1 MTKKERFLRTVER
14 LKREGRF
21 PSLQELTDAV
31 LEGRSE
37 YAKQIA
43 AWAGYDQIGPT
54 DTKTDTSGLEQETSD
69 NEKSRK
75 LQQIM

>member
-1 MTKKERFLRTVER
+1 MTKKKKFLGTVER

-21 PSLQELTDAV
+21 PSLQEFTDAM

-37 YAKQIA
+37 YAKQLA
-43 AWAGYDQIGPT
+43 AWAEYDQIGST
-54 DTKTDTSGLEQETSD
+54 GTKTDTNGLDQETSD

-75 LQQIM
+75 HRRIM